1 MDEDLSC
8 DDLKVVRYSILFTK
22 RDAEAVLQ
30 PEREEVVDYRTSS
43 EAFAALK
50 VADFLGRVQQDSIPW
65 PAAWVKPPG
74 GGYTEAGQPL
84 KHIPEADRKYINFV
98 YRVIS
103 RHPRQE
109 TEANQAQAEAFREIG
124 ERSG

>member
-1 MDEDLSC
+1 MYEDLSS

-43 EAFAALK
+43 EAFSALK
-50 VADFLGRVQQDSIPW
+50 VADFLERVQQYSIPW
-65 PAAWVKPPG
+65 PAAWVKPPDG
-74 GGYTEAGQPL
+74 GNPEAGQPL

-103 RHPRQE
+103 RHPRQK
-109 TEANQAQAEAFREIG
+109 TEANQVQVEALRELG